1 MHVYTCTHT
10 QHHLAEFLE
19 GKASIM
25 TTTCFDNAQTSFL
38 SCRHYPHAHVH
49 TICMYIY
56 IYIYKQS
63 ILNVKYIKDAF
74 IIVPA

>member
-25 TTTCFDNAQTSFL
+25 TTTRFANVQTSFL
-38 SCRHYPHAHVH
+38 SCRHYPHAHVP
-49 TICMYIY
+49 TIYMY